1 MTDLEVVEDVEDAAK
16 AEVAIFMRI
25 KIKVAIGVV
34 ALLAEKIVIIIQM
47 IVLSALESEVD
58 QMIGGLLS
66 QPRKE

>member
-1 MTDLEVVEDVEDAAK
+1 MTDLEVVEDAAK
-16 AEVAIFMRI
+16 AEVTIFVRI

-66 QPRKE
+66 QPKRG